1 MWAFFRTFA
10 RDTIMK
16 KFKQRT
22 YLIFLLMLFSTLKA
36 VAQFVQGSI
45 NDSKTGEPLPGVHI
59 FYQEDTKVGA
69 ISLNDGTY
77 KIPARKGRL
86 VFSMIGYDSQI
97 IRVAEAKKLNVKMV
111 ESVNALR
118 EVEIK
123 TKRGH
128 YSRKD
133 NPAVEFMRKVID
145 AKKEVDLHRND
156 YFSYTK
162 YEKMTTSLNEFTPK
176 VFEDNHFKRM
186 PFLKDHVEICKETG
200 KLILPLVI
208 EEKVSQHI
216 FRKNPRSEKDIILG
230 QRNDGVNELF
240 NTGDIV
246 TTMLADCFTDIDIY
260 KDDVRLFQYPF
271 TSPISKVNAI
281 RFYRYYLTDT
291 LVVNNEPCVQVDFTP
306 NNPQDFGF
314 SGTLWITADSTYR
327 VKRIHLGVPRRSD
340 VNFIERLDIYQ
351 DFSQLDNGDQVM
363 TDSKMLVQLKLANF
377 IQKAQVE
384 RTLRYSNFNFDE
396 IPDRTFNFG
405 GNTKLDGSAHMKD
418 EDFWNIH
425 RPEPLTHSENKMDL
439 LMKRLMDIKGFKEI
453 IWVAKAFIE
462 NFVETSIDPK
472 KPSKFDIGP
481 VNTTFTQN
489 FVEGFKLRASG
500 QTTAN
505 LSPHWFAKGY
515 VGYGFKDKRWKG
527 SAELTYAI
535 NKKDYLPR
543 EFPKN
548 NITAQYY
555 YDVIAP
561 ADRFIQTD
569 KDNVFS
575 SLKWTTQDH
584 MSYVQ
589 RFQLQ
594 YDREWYNGMR
604 LYATA
609 RRERTEA
616 AGNLIYQPLHTTSID
631 GSPRMDYLTPQTLPD
646 GTQTLV
652 YNAMPQMTENWR
664 KDLDYNKKY
673 LVTTDLCVG
682 FQYEPGVTWINTKQ
696 RRIKMNKDAPI
707 VGFSH
712 TIGFKGLLGGEYNYN
727 LTEVTLY
734 KRFWLRTWGKMD
746 IYVKSQCQW
755 NKVPFPMLCY
765 PVANLSYIMHD
776 LTFNLVNNMEFIN
789 DRNATVRL
797 SWDLNG
803 KLFNRI
809 PGFRRL
815 KLREFIGCNMYFGYL
830 SDKNNPFLAKNANDA
845 RLYYFP
851 GRFESDGSFKYTSQQ
866 LDWYRP
872 YVEVMVGIHNIF
884 KILHVEYVHRI
895 NYLQKDTQKW
905 GIRFTFRTQF

>member
-1 MWAFFRTFA
+1 MTMRIQIHRRYYVFV
-10 RDTIMK
+10 M
-16 KFKQRT
+16 
-22 YLIFLLMLFSTLKA
+22 LLLFTVKA
-36 VAQFVQGSI
+36 VAQFVQGSVT
-45 NDSKTGEPLPGVHI
+45 DSKTGEPLPGVHV
-59 FYQEDTKVGA
+59 FYQDDLKVGTTT
-69 ISLNDGTY
+69 SVDGNY
-77 KIPARKGRL
+77 KIAARKGRL

-97 IRVAEAKKLNVKMV
+97 IRVTEAQRLNVKML
-111 ESVNALR
+111 ESASEMR

-123 TKRGH
+123 TKRGR

-145 AKKEVDLHRND
+145 AKTDNDLHRHD

-186 PFLKDHVEICKETG
+186 PFLKEHVEICKETG
-200 KLILPLVI
+200 KLILPLVM

-216 FRKNPRSEKDIILG
+216 FRKHPNAEKDIILG

-246 TTMLADCFTDIDIY
+246 TTMLQDCFTDIDIY

-271 TSPISKVNAI
+271 PSPISSFNAL

-291 LVVNNEPCVQVDFTP
+291 LDVNNERCVEIDFTP

-314 SGTLWITADSTYR
+314 SGTLWVTADSTYR
-327 VKRIHLGVPRRSD
+327 VKRVHLGVPRRSD
-340 VNFIERLDIYQ
+340 VNFVERLDIYQ
-351 DFSQLDNGDQVM
+351 DFVQLPSGDQVL
-363 TDSKMLVQLKLANF
+363 TDSKMLVQLKIASFL
-377 IQKAQVE
+377 QKLQIE
-384 RTLRYSNFNFDE
+384 RTLRFSDFNFDD
-396 IPDRTFNFG
+396 IPARTFNFG
-405 GNTKLDGSAHMKD
+405 GNTKLDGSAHMRD
-418 EDFWNIH
+418 DDFWNMH
-425 RPEPLTHSENKMDL
+425 RPEPLTHSEGKMNDF
-439 LMKRLMDIKGFKEI
+439 MQRLQSIKGFKEV

-472 KPSKFDIGP
+472 KPSKVDIGP
-481 VNTTFTQN
+481 VNTMFTQN

-505 LSPHWFAKGY
+505 LNPHWFGKGY
-515 VGYGFKDKRWKG
+515 FGYGFKDHRWKG

-548 NITAQYY
+548 NLTAQFY

-604 LYATA
+604 LYVTA

-616 AGNLIYQPLHTTSID
+616 AGNLIYQPLHTTS
-631 GSPRMDYLTPQTLPD
+631 LD
-646 GTQTLV
+646 GTPRTDLYLEDGT
-652 YNAMPQMTENWR
+652 YNAIPQLTDNWR
-664 KDLDYNKKY
+664 HGPYNKKF
-673 LVTTDLCVG
+673 LVTNDLCVG

-707 VGFSH
+707 VGVAH
-712 TIGFKGLLGGEYNYN
+712 TIGFNGLVGGEYNYN

-746 IYVKSQCQW
+746 IYVQSQCQW
-755 NKVPFPMLCY
+755 NQVPFPMLCY
-765 PVANLSYIMHD
+765 PLANLSYILHD

-809 PGFRRL
+809 PGFNRL

-830 SDKNNPFLAKNANDA
+830 SDKNNPFLEKNAGDA

-851 GRFESDGSFKYTSQQ
+851 GHFERDGSFKYTSQQ

-872 YVEVMVGIHNIF
+872 YVEVMVGVHNIF

-895 NYLQKDTQKW
+895 NYLQHDTQKW
-905 GIRFTFRTQF
+905 GVRFTFRTSF